1 MSKVLF
7 VLFFLISFSI
17 SAGYKIESISTPKGV
32 DSQIGGIDFMPD
44 GRLVVTFNYG
54 KVFTYNPSTK
64 EWKLFAEGL
73 HMPLGVVAIS
83 NHEIVVMQ
91 RPELTRIIDK
101 NKDGKA
107 DSYRTLFDD
116 FGVSGN
122 YHEFAFGPVRDK
134 EGNFYI
140 SLNVASNNGGI
151 LPGARGE
158 FRSYDIDQKSL
169 EGKFDKKNVSRMYSC
184 VPYRGWVIKVSPDGK
199 GTPYAS
205 GLRSP
210 NGLGFDHKDRLLV
223 TDNQGD
229 WLGSSKLH
237 HIQKGAFHGHPA
249 SLVWKEGWKTNPMD
263 SSLEELNK
271 LRTPAAAFF
280 SQGIIANSPT
290 QPLLDTTQ
298 GKFGPFAKQM
308 FIGEMNF
315 KRLVRFIPDEVNGV
329 LQGTVT
335 PFLDGDALDNGN
347 NRLVFAPDG
356 SLWVGK
362 MHLSWAGNKGL
373 RRITWD
379 GKTDFDLLDI
389 KQTKKGFSLTFTEE
403 IDALKAE
410 DFLVTSYRFDYHSSY
425 GSKRMEEEVSKIN
438 SIKLSEDKKTVQ
450 LELPPLKKGFVYQ
463 FDLIKLKS
471 SSGIKLSSNLFCY
484 NLIETLSETH

>member
-1 MSKVLF
+1 MHKLIFTMLF
-7 VLFFLISFSI
+7 LFSLCLN
-17 SAGYKIESISTPKGV
+17 AGYKIESIETPKGV

-44 GRLVVTFNYG
+44 GRLVMTYNYG
-54 KVFTYNPSTK
+54 KVFTYNPKTK

-73 HMPLGVVAIS
+73 HMPLGVVAL
-83 NHEIVVMQ
+83 NNYEIVVMQ
-91 RPELTRIIDK
+91 RPELTKIIDRD
-101 NKDGKA
+101 KDGKA

-158 FRSYDIDQKSL
+158 FKSYDIDQKSL
-169 EGKFDKKNVSRMYSC
+169 EGKFDKNKVSRMYSC
-184 VPYRGWVIKVSPDGK
+184 VPYRGWVIKISPDGV

-210 NGLGFDHKDRLLV
+210 NGLGFDHKGRLLV

-237 HIQKGAFHGHPA
+237 HVQEGAFHGHPA
-249 SLVWKEGWKTNPMD
+249 SLVWKDGWNKNPMD
-263 SSLEELNK
+263 ASLDELNK

-280 SQGIIANSPT
+280 PQGIIANSPT
-290 QPLLDTTQ
+290 QPLLDTTN
-298 GKFGPFAKQM
+298 GKFGPFSNQM

-329 LQGTVT
+329 LQGTVI
-335 PFLDGDALDNGN
+335 PFLDSDALDNGN

-356 SLWVGK
+356 SLWIGK

-373 RRITWD
+373 KRISWD
-379 GKTDFDLLDI
+379 GKTDFDILDI
-389 KQTKKGFSLTFTEE
+389 KQTAKGFDLTFTKE
-403 IDALKAE
+403 IEALNVE
-410 DFLVTSYRFDYHSSY
+410 DFKISSYRFDYHSSY
-425 GSKRMEEEVSKIN
+425 GSKRQEEALQKVKL
-438 SIKLSEDKKTVQ
+438 IKLSEDKKTVHI
-450 LELPPLKKGFVYQ
+450 ELPPLTKGFVYQ
-463 FDLIKLKS
+463 FDLETLKS
-471 SSGIKLSSNLFCY
+471 GTGKALSSSLFCY
-484 NLIETLSETH
+484 NLIEVLSKN